1 MRVSPVGSMS
11 GASDLHRVPEVLKST
26 SKVGHVSPGRTRP
39 GSSGRDFATTETTTP
54 RKGSSERTRRP
65 AVSRVAPGQKCSSS
79 GGKSGVAASSRNS
92 SRNTFPKSKRQVPGG
107 DLYPMAPVEQPQ
119 PPPTP
124 ETLASGF
131 DDHLAAFLGEDLLVL
146 DLDAAVE
153 QNPIKGQL
161 VDDRLVPVAI
171 DASGDGQPEVEPQ
184 LPPSPIPASRHG
196 VTRSQSRLDLKN
208 QRSPP
213 ARFASPNLHNRAW
226 RQTPTRTAP
235 AGTPRN
241 FRAVPGFLDDE
252 ISTSL
257 PGARDWSTREPLD
270 AHSPEERA
278 VSSEPN
284 LSPAGVASVRI
295 NHAQVGF
302 TAHQTGGD
310 VHCAQPSSET
320 GSSPAGLGS
329 GRLHE
334 TKAARLWRRCEPGG
348 EFLGMES
355 LGQSVSVPVAT
366 SSSPER
372 SGMSTLGNSGRPA
385 AGDTRCLGDI
395 LLQAAPQRS
404 ESEEIRRVGKLL
416 QRMFQQGSVKSFV
429 VHPGPGADD
438 SADHA
443 APRADSPWRPGR
455 QRQRVDPSAAGNT
468 SSRTEPGESRSLS
481 GGRKRF
487 TDMQHTSRSMTHV
500 LVHDVV
506 ESAPRTR
513 AARQSSEPRFAQLC
527 HHRNPLTEEY
537 RKAVS
542 ARNHSSIMVSEC
554 LRWE

>member
-1 MRVSPVGSMS
+1 MS

-39 GSSGRDFATTETTTP
+39 GSSGRDFATTETSP
-54 RKGSSERTRRP
+54 RKGSSERTRKP

-79 GGKSGVAASSRNS
+79 GGKSGVRNS

-107 DLYPMAPVEQPQ
+107 DMDPMAPPKPQ
-119 PPPTP
+119 I
-124 ETLASGF
+124 LASGF

-146 DLDAAVE
+146 DSDAAVE
-153 QNPIKGQL
+153 QTPVKGQL

-196 VTRSQSRLDLKN
+196 VTRSQSRIDKKN
-208 QRSPP
+208 QRSSP
-213 ARFASPNLHNRAW
+213 ARFASPNLHSRAW
-226 RQTPTRTAP
+226 RHAPARTPS

-270 AHSPEERA
+270 AHLPEERA

-295 NHAQVGF
+295 NHTQVGF
-302 TAHQTGGD
+302 NAHQTGGD
-310 VHCAQPSSET
+310 AHRAQASSET

-334 TKAARLWRRCEPGG
+334 TKAAKLWRRCEPGG

-355 LGQSVSVPVAT
+355 LGQSMSVPVAT

-372 SGMSTLGNSGRPA
+372 SGMSTLGNSGRLA

-395 LLQAAPQRS
+395 LQQAAPQRS

-416 QRMFQQGSVKSFV
+416 QRMCQQGSVKSFV
-429 VHPGPGADD
+429 VHPEPGADD

-443 APRADSPWRPGR
+443 AQRVDSPWRPGR

-468 SSRTEPGESRSLS
+468 SSRIEPGESRSLS

-527 HHRNPLTEEY
+527 HHRNPLTEEH

-542 ARNHSSIMVSEC
+542 TRNHSSLMVSEC